1 MKDLTIV
8 KVNNKLTTDSRDI
21 ALMVEKEH
29 KILLRDIR
37 NYINQMEEANK
48 NMSTDLY
55 PSDYFIENTY
65 LDDYKREKP
74 CYAITK
80 IGCDFI
86 ANKMTGIKGTA
97 FTGIYTKKF
106 DEMEKVL
113 KEQLKCSYMI
123 DDPIERAKCWIKE
136 QEENQSLIKK
146 KDNIIQLQ
154 QPKVEKWE
162 RFLNN
167 EGLTTIE
174 DFSKTL
180 AIKGYGRNN
189 MYKLLREMEYL
200 KKDNSPYTR
209 YVEQGLFIRKPS
221 GTHIEKG
228 ELIEDY
234 KTFLTSK
241 GIDKIMEKL
250 LKLGVIKQSSNV
262 SYVEQ
267 KQLSILS

>member
-1 MKDLTIV
+1 MKELTIV

-97 FTGIYTKKF
+97 FTGTYTKKF
-106 DEMEKVL
+106 EEMEQEL
-113 KEQLKCSYMI
+113 KQQLKCSYMI

-136 QEENQSLIKK
+136 QEESQSLIKK

-154 QPKVEKWE
+154 QPKV
-162 RFLNN
+162 
-167 EGLTTIE
+167 
-174 DFSKTL
+174 
-180 AIKGYGRNN
+180 
-189 MYKLLREMEYL
+189 
-200 KKDNSPYTR
+200 
-209 YVEQGLFIRKPS
+209 LFADSVASSNDSIL
-221 GTHIEKG
+221 IG
-228 ELIEDY
+228 ELA
-234 KTFLTSK
+234 
-241 GIDKIMEKL
+241 KL
-250 LKLGVIKQSSNV
+250 LKQNGIDTGEKRLFAWLRDNGYLIKRKGEDYNTPTQKSVNLGVIETKEGTRVHPNGYISVTKTPKITGKGQVYFINKFKSSKQISM
-262 SYVEQ
+262 
-267 KQLSILS
+267 LS